1 MKKLEELLPIIK
13 QKSVFHFEKEV
24 EKFLNTVDGQYV
36 PNEILA
42 FLKKG
47 MKELYKIQEKDPSEP
62 PPEILQAWEIELDR
76 EHAQEEANL
85 DSLERFEKEFKEAK
99 KEFADSM
106 QDKINSKIKE
116 ITNN

>member
-47 MKELYKIQEKDPSEP
+47 MRELYKIQEKDPSEP
-62 PPEILQAWEIELDR
+62 PPEILQAWEMKLDR